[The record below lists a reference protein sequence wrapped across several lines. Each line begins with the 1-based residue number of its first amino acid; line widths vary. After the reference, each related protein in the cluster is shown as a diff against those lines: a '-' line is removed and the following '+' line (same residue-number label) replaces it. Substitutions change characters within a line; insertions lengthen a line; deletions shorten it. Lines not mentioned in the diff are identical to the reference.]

1 MSANKIMYIFIY
13 QGIFLGIV
21 GIIFGLILGVLLSL
35 NLDIVVSFI
44 ENILGRS
51 ILDSD
56 IYMISDVPAKL
67 EFLDLIYV
75 SIISFFFAVLATIY
89 PAVKASKT
97 MPAEV
102 LKGN

>member
-1 MSANKIMYIFIY
+1 M
-13 QGIFLGIV
+13 
-21 GIIFGLILGVLLSL
+21 ILGVLLSL

-75 SIISFFFAVLATIY
+75 SIISFFFAALATIY